1 MVRNGLV
8 CCLRPLMQF
17 LTERGQGVLET
28 GARAADIS
36 GVETNRAARSHA
48 DRGDVDPALI
58 EAECIAEAWPPDN
71 VDFLVGSLGA
81 VALIA
86 ALAREIAFLPGGVW
100 LCSVVLARW
109 FTCLLAKNLAR
120 HRSGPRLGIQRR
132 LIMVAMVEGAVWGS
146 APMVLHVRDPR
157 YEVFAFGTILAV
169 SIISALANSAYIA
182 AAVALTAPLNLMLA
196 VWLLR
201 SGGHWGFVGFGGVV
215 LAYGMTL
222 HYMKMSHDVLRRSVR
237 ARLQVSRLA
246 DELELARAEAEV
258 ANQELQARNTQLS
271 ELARRDALTGLFNR
285 RHFLEW
291 LDRVRLREE
300 RIRPWFLVILDV
312 DFFKRINDNYGHQA
326 GDHALVAIS
335 AAANAELRWTDC
347 LARIGGEEF
356 GLILQDLQLNDA
368 VAVVER
374 VRASVAAID
383 FGFGPVTL
391 SAGLVVGEQNMGASI
406 ALARADRALYLA
418 KHSGRDRLVCD
429 PPFEVV
435 TATKTVS
442 MSTTKPTEVEASE
455 RRKPAGADTAATLM

>member
-1 MVRNGLV
+1 M
-8 CCLRPLMQF
+8 
-17 LTERGQGVLET
+17 ER
-28 GARAADIS
+28 
-36 GVETNRAARSHA
+36 NRAARSHA
-48 DRGDVDPALI
+48 PRGDIDSALI

-71 VDFLVGSLGA
+71 IDFLVGSLGA

-86 ALAREIAFLPGGVW
+86 ALSREIAFLPGGVW

-109 FTCLLAKNLAR
+109 ITCLLAKNLAR

-132 LIMVAMVEGAVWGS
+132 LIMASMVEGALWGS
-146 APMVLHVRDPR
+146 APMVLHVSDPR
-157 YEVFAFGTILAV
+157 YEVFVFGTILAV

-182 AAVALTAPLNLMLA
+182 AAVGLTAPLNVMLTI
-196 VWLLR
+196 WLLR

-215 LAYGMTL
+215 LVYSITL
-222 HYMKMSHDVLRRSVR
+222 HYMKMSHDVLRRSVG

-246 DELELARAEAEV
+246 DELELTRAEAEM
-258 ANQELQARNTQLS
+258 ANQELQARNTQLT

-291 LDRVRLREE
+291 LDRVRVRDVCT
-300 RIRPWFLVILDV
+300 RPWFLVILDV

-374 VRASVAAID
+374 IRASVAAVD

-406 ALARADRALYLA
+406 ALAHADRALYLA
-418 KHSGRDRLVCD
+418 KHAGRDRLVCD
-429 PPFEVV
+429 SPFEVV
-435 TATKTVS
+435 TATTLVS
-442 MSTTKPTEVEASE
+442 MSTTGPTKGEGSG
-455 RRKPAGADTAATLM
+455 RRRPAGADTAATPR

>member
-1 MVRNGLV
+1 
-8 CCLRPLMQF
+8 MQF

-71 VDFLVGSLGA
+71 IDFLVGSLGA

-201 SGGHWGFVGFGGVV
+201 SGGHWGFVGFGGVL

-222 HYMKMSHDVLRRSVR
+222 LYMKMSHDVLRRSVR

>member
-1 MVRNGLV
+1 
-8 CCLRPLMQF
+8 MQF

-71 VDFLVGSLGA
+71 IDFLVGSLGA

-201 SGGHWGFVGFGGVV
+201 SGGHWGFVGFGGVL

-222 HYMKMSHDVLRRSVR
+222 LYMKMSHDVLRRSVR

-435 TATKTVS
+435 TVTTPVS